1 MSSTCPEC
9 NHALALGARS
19 GDIVSMVMWRSALLA
34 LTGVVPGML
43 LAYAAGRSMEA
54 LLAGVKPADTITIA
68 SAIGLTVVMAALG
81 TIAPTLRAV
90 RVDPMTALRTE

>member
-1 MSSTCPEC
+1 MIM
-9 NHALALGARS
+9 R
-19 GDIVSMVMWRSALLA
+19 RSAVLVA
-34 LTGVVPGML
+34 AGVVPGVA

-68 SAIGLTVVMAALG
+68 SAIALTVVMAALG